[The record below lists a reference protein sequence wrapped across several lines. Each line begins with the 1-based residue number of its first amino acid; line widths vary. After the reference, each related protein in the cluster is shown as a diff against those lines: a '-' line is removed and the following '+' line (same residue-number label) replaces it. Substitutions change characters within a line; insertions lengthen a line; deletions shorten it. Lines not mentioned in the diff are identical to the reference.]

1 MILPRARSRARRWS
15 APVLTEDRRED
26 GVEAEVARDVGDPGV
41 ASREKT
47 LKREILVTA
56 TTHESWV
63 ALLEDGQLV
72 EMMFDRPDQ
81 GRIVGDVFLGRVE
94 AVLPGIQ
101 AAFVD
106 IGQDKAGFLHVS
118 DVGQGEE
125 EENGEGG
132 RGRGRGR
139 RPRKYPPITDLV
151 QKGQELLVQVTKEAI
166 GTKGPRL
173 TAQISLPGRFLV
185 YMPYS
190 SHVGVSRKIDD
201 RGERGRLR
209 KLAKEVLPK
218 DSGGIIV
225 RTVGE
230 EINRDTLGKEFKRL
244 HSNWKRIK
252 KQADQANA
260 PACVHSD
267 AKLISGV
274 IRDLFSNRF
283 ESLTVDSKAIYNEII
298 QYVNN
303 VAPDLK
309 DRVRFYDEPVSLF
322 DKHEVE
328 EEVQRAFEKRVDLPS
343 GGYLIIEP
351 TEALVSIDVNTGR
364 YTGKKDPEKTILKTN
379 LDAAREIAKQL
390 RLRDVGGIVVCDFID
405 MDSQQ
410 NRDRVL
416 HELRSHLGRDRARTK
431 AFEVSGLG
439 LVEMTR
445 QRVRPSLFNSL
456 THDCMNCGGSGRIY
470 TPATVV
476 RQIERSLRRAASS
489 GDERRILLRV
499 HPEVALRIME
509 DEPDFLRRLS
519 RRTRIELDLRD
530 DPLLREDE
538 FRILSGPAETDVTSR
553 YIAA

>member
-1 MILPRARSRARRWS
+1 
-15 APVLTEDRRED
+15 
-26 GVEAEVARDVGDPGV
+26 V

-72 EMMFDRPDQ
+72 EIMFDRPDQ

-118 DVGQGEE
+118 DVGQAEE

-139 RPRKYPPITDLV
+139 RPSKYPPITDLV

-209 KLAKEVLPK
+209 KLAKEILPK

-230 EINRDTLGKEFKRL
+230 EINQDTLGKEFKRL

-252 KQADQANA
+252 KQADQAKA
-260 PACVHSD
+260 PACVHAD

-283 ESLTVDSKAIYNEII
+283 ESLTVDSKAIYNEIL

-328 EEVQRAFEKRVDLPS
+328 EEVQRAFERRVDLPS

-364 YTGKKDPEKTILKTN
+364 YTGKRDPEKTILKTN
-379 LDAAREIAKQL
+379 LDAAQEIAKQL

-456 THDCMNCGGSGRIY
+456 THDCANCGGNGRVY

-489 GDERRILLRV
+489 GEERRILMRV

-519 RRTRIELDLRD
+519 RRTGIELDLRD